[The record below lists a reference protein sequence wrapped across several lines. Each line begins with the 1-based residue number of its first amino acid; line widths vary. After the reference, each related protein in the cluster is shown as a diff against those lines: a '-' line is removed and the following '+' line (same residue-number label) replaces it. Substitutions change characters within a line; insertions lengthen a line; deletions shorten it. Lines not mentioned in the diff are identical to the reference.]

1 MLLDELKELKTGPRE
16 LRKFGLLVGGVF
28 AALGAIMWLRHKPHF
43 PWFLTPGVVLMAFG
57 FVWPKAL
64 KGVYLV
70 WMSLAIL
77 LGFVVSHVLLTVFFF
92 LVITPIG
99 LVARCVGKDFLR
111 LKLDRKA
118 TTYWLP
124 RETPANKSPEQYE
137 QQF

>member
-57 FVWPKAL
+57 LVWPKAL

-92 LVITPIG
+92 LVITPVG

-118 TTYWLP
+118 RTYWLP
-124 RETPANKSPEQYE
+124 RETPANKSPVQYE